1 MPDMDAPPGHDARDP
16 RPPTPL
22 TLSGGMVVA
31 DRYCLLRRIGH
42 GAMGEVWAAQNAF
55 TGREVALKFLS
66 APGDD
71 LRRRLQREA
80 RACGALHHR
89 NVVDIYDLVHADSG
103 DPVLVLQLLRGE
115 TLAELLRR
123 RRRLEPALA
132 ALIGRDIATALAAI
146 HALPIVHRD
155 LKPANIFLHRES
167 EGGSPIIKVL
177 DFGVSKRLEGASTQC
192 TAVDHAIGSVA
203 YMSPEQIRAP
213 ASVDSRADLW
223 ALGVV
228 LFEMLTGHRP
238 FQGDVSALLIQI
250 QRGEIPPVT
259 RYVRHV
265 DPRLV
270 DVVLGCLRRDRDAR
284 LGPAGRI
291 AEALDRL
298 VPAGD
303 PWAPPP
309 APASGT
315 PPSGPATLM
324 SAQHPARVDV
334 DDDAVETRK
343 LRRPTLAAA
352 APAAP
357 RSAPP
362 PPSSAPLLRVA
373 PVPAPPESSHAM
385 VSPAPSARR
394 RPVSVAVA
402 AMLFFAA
409 LGASALL
416 APPLLSP
423 EPSVARA
430 LPRIRLPALSAVQ
443 APRDGAA
450 SVEQARPESVSDTPP
465 VPPPPAAPASP
476 TRARASTEPAAASAP
491 RPAALVIPCDQLK
504 FMARKQCESAN
515 SSRR

>member
-1 MPDMDAPPGHDARDP
+1 
-16 RPPTPL
+16 
-22 TLSGGMVVA
+22 
-31 DRYCLLRRIGH
+31 
-42 GAMGEVWAAQNAF
+42 MGEVWAAQNAF

-132 ALIGRDIATALAAI
+132 AVIGRDIATALAAI

-167 EGGSPIIKVL
+167 EGGSPVIKVL
-177 DFGVSKRLEGASTQC
+177 DFGVSKRLEGAPTQC

-203 YMSPEQIRAP
+203 YMSPEQILAP
-213 ASVDSRADLW
+213 ASVDSRADIW

-238 FQGDVSALLIQI
+238 FQGDVSALLVQI
-250 QRGEIPPVT
+250 QRGDIPPVT
-259 RYVRHV
+259 RFVRHV

-270 DVVLGCLRRDRDAR
+270 DVVIGCLRRDRDAR
-284 LGPAGRI
+284 LGPAERI

-298 VPAGD
+298 VPPGD

-309 APASGT
+309 APASS
-315 PPSGPATLM
+315 PRPSGPATLM
-324 SAQHPARVDV
+324 SAQHPARVDA
-334 DDDAVETRK
+334 DDEAVETLK
-343 LRRPTLAAA
+343 LRRSTLAAA

-357 RSAPP
+357 CFAPP
-362 PPSSAPLLRVA
+362 PPSSISLRCVA
-373 PVPAPPESSHAM
+373 PVPAPPESSHSM

-402 AMLFFAA
+402 ATLFLAT

-416 APPLLSP
+416 AEPLLSP

-430 LPRIRLPALSAVQ
+430 LPHIRLPAPSAAQ
-443 APRDGAA
+443 APRDDVA
-450 SVEQARPESVSDTPP
+450 SVEQVRPESVSDTPP
-465 VPPPPAAPASP
+465 VAARPAPPVPPTPQASP
-476 TRARASTEPAAASAP
+476 TRARASTKPAPASEP
-491 RPAALVIPCDQLK
+491 RPAAPVIPCDQRK
-504 FMARKQCESAN
+504 FLASKQCEAAN